1 MNNIKELIKDLKSE
15 DFIASAKKSY
25 YFLTSEKEEN
35 KVSFEEYISALRGLF
50 IDKFIT
56 AISEEEINYI
66 MNAAQNSD
74 IFAVDANGIFKLVE
88 ATKAKIGDLVE
99 KDCLKKI
106 RDITDYQDEPLYDDL
121 SKYNNVI
128 VKYIKDIHFYY
139 SIRQIKM
146 GNYKAEANY
155 RLSQKEIRMIAN
167 VRMIGPINRII
178 HANYDINDFL
188 WPCCDFDEIPED
200 SVLKR
205 FAFHTDKE
213 NPLFKIVFEDGTI
226 VEYLYGDL
234 RVLSYKF
241 QSLLT
246 LTKLNIVKI
255 LEENK
260 IYDVEFLEKEDL
272 IKVLVH
278 ATNIAQATLN
288 TLTEVYTRKMIDD
301 SKKELEDIKE
311 LVKEYNL

>member
-1 MNNIKELIKDLKSE
+1 MNDIKELIKDLKSE
-15 DFIASAKKSY
+15 DFIASAKESY

-99 KDCLKKI
+99 KDCLNKI

-128 VKYIKDIHFYY
+128 AKYIKDTHFYY

-155 RLSQKEIRMIAN
+155 RLSQKEIRMIEN

-178 HANYDINDFL
+178 HANYDTNDFL
-188 WPCCDFDEIPED
+188 WPYCDFDEIPKD

-213 NPLFKIVFEDGTI
+213 NPLFEIVFEDGTI

-260 IYDVEFLEKEDL
+260 IYDIEFLEKEDL
-272 IKVLVH
+272 IKVLVP

-301 SKKELEDIKE
+301 SKKELEDIKQ
-311 LVKEYNL
+311 LVKDYNL

>member
-15 DFIASAKKSY
+15 DFIASAKESY

-56 AISEEEINYI
+56 AISEEGINYI

-99 KDCLKKI
+99 KDYLKKI

-155 RLSQKEIRMIAN
+155 RLSQKEIRMITN

-246 LTKLNIVKI
+246 LIKLNIVKI